1 MGKIEQLHMEKEQIL
16 KQKPRSTA
24 GAMKRHQTLARVQ
37 QEIDYFDQ
45 GDLLSKK
52 ALQKEL
58 QEIADLQRQ
67 ADDLAVQ
74 IQTRK
79 QKLLKDTFGPD
90 ANQLFN

>member
-1 MGKIEQLHMEKEQIL
+1 MGTIERFMEQKEQIL
-16 KQKPRSTA
+16 KEEPRSYA
-24 GAMKRHQTLARVQ
+24 GAMKRHQTFARIQ

-58 QEIADLQRQ
+58 QEIVELQRQ
-67 ADDLAVQ
+67 SDELSLQ
-74 IQTRK
+74 IQIRK

-90 ANQLFN
+90 ATQLFK